1 MSNKHDKKVGVI
13 FGKFYPVHTGH
24 INMIYEAFS
33 KVDLLHIDVMDG
45 NFVSRMAFGAEHIQ
59 MIKRHTK
66 IPLDVHLMVK
76 YPERHISDILEA
88 GADIITIHQESTSS
102 LYHCLEMIQR
112 KGRMAGVVLSPA
124 TPVQNIKYIL
134 SLINMVLIMTVNPG
148 EKNQVFL
155 FDMIDKIKEASEL
168 LKDKNIDIEVD
179 GSIDDKTAVLC
190 QAAGAKVF
198 VSGGYIFNNNNIEQ
212 QIVKLQQALKI
223 KNKI

>member
-1 MSNKHDKKVGVI
+1 MNNNIKISPSLFAADI
-13 FGKFYPVHTGH
+13 FDLKSQ
-24 INMIYEAFS
+24 IKILERC

-45 NFVSRMAFGAEHIQ
+45 NFVSRMAFGAEH
-59 MIKRHTK
+59 
-66 IPLDVHLMVK
+66 VHLMVK
-76 YPERHISDILEA
+76 YPEKHISDILEA
-88 GADIITIHQESTSS
+88 GADIITIHQESTSC

-134 SLINMVLIMTVNPG
+134 SLIDMVLIMTVNPG

-190 QAAGAKVF
+190 QAAGANVF

>member
-1 MSNKHDKKVGVI
+1 MFLKLMYITNSVDVALIAEKYGVDRI
-13 FGKFYPVHTGH
+13 WIDLETLGKQERQGH
-24 INMIYEAFS
+24 IDSVKS
-33 KVDLLHIDVMDG
+33 KHSINDIKKISPKLTKSEMLVRVNPINPCSKEEIDKV
-45 NFVSRMAFGAEHIQ
+45 I
-59 MIKRHTK
+59 
-66 IPLDVHLMVK
+66 
-76 YPERHISDILEA
+76 EA
-88 GADIITIHQESTSS
+88 GADIITIHQESTSC

-190 QAAGAKVF
+190 QAAGANVF
-198 VSGGYIFNNNNIEQ
+198 VSGGYIFNNNNI
-212 QIVKLQQALKI
+212 
-223 KNKI
+223 

>member
-1 MSNKHDKKVGVI
+1 
-13 FGKFYPVHTGH
+13 
-24 INMIYEAFS
+24 
-33 KVDLLHIDVMDG
+33 
-45 NFVSRMAFGAEHIQ
+45 
-59 MIKRHTK
+59 
-66 IPLDVHLMVK
+66 
-76 YPERHISDILEA
+76 
-88 GADIITIHQESTSS
+88 
-102 LYHCLEMIQR
+102 
-112 KGRMAGVVLSPA
+112 
-124 TPVQNIKYIL
+124 
-134 SLINMVLIMTVNPG
+134 MTVNPG

>member
-1 MSNKHDKKVGVI
+1 
-13 FGKFYPVHTGH
+13 
-24 INMIYEAFS
+24 
-33 KVDLLHIDVMDG
+33 
-45 NFVSRMAFGAEHIQ
+45 
-59 MIKRHTK
+59 
-66 IPLDVHLMVK
+66 
-76 YPERHISDILEA
+76 
-88 GADIITIHQESTSS
+88 
-102 LYHCLEMIQR
+102 
-112 KGRMAGVVLSPA
+112 MAGVVLSPA

-190 QAAGAKVF
+190 QAAGANVF

-223 KNKI
+223 KIKYRGIFMIMEIEDIIKEISNVTNMVTDEQLKLFIKK

>member
-1 MSNKHDKKVGVI
+1 MNNNIKISPSLFAADI
-13 FGKFYPVHTGH
+13 FDLKSQ
-24 INMIYEAFS
+24 IKILERC

-59 MIKRHTK
+59 MIKKHTK

-76 YPERHISDILEA
+76 YPEKHISDILEA
-88 GADIITIHQESTSS
+88 GADIITIHQESTSC

-112 KGRMAGVVLSPA
+112 KGRMAGVVL

-134 SLINMVLIMTVNPG
+134 SLIDMVLIMTVNPG

-190 QAAGAKVF
+190 QAAGANVF
-198 VSGGYIFNNNNIEQ
+198 VSGGYIFNNNNIKQ

>member
-1 MSNKHDKKVGVI
+1 
-13 FGKFYPVHTGH
+13 
-24 INMIYEAFS
+24 
-33 KVDLLHIDVMDG
+33 
-45 NFVSRMAFGAEHIQ
+45 
-59 MIKRHTK
+59 MIKKHTK

-76 YPERHISDILEA
+76 YPEKHISDILEA
-88 GADIITIHQESTSS
+88 GADIITIHQESTSC

-190 QAAGAKVF
+190 QAAGANVF